1 MSVIVKMPQLSTSVD
16 EGIVLKW
23 FFQTGDRVKKDEV
36 IVEVETEKVTFQVE
50 SPGSGILS
58 QIFVMEGETAKTGQ
72 DMAVI
77 IEDDDK
83 KENFV
88 QETTISSQLEVKK
101 SEKIEKREKV
111 ENASYHDDRINISPI
126 AKKIAKEKEIDIFKV
141 IGTGPGGRICKED
154 ILYFEKKTTHKEA
167 TLSENIRLGQELPLT
182 RMMQII
188 GNRLKNS
195 YRDVPHVYFSCEID
209 CYEIICFRNYLLERV
224 TKENEIRVSLIDI
237 IIKAVGKA
245 IEKFPLFNSTLEDKI
260 IKIHKNINI
269 GFAVAVEEGLFVP
282 VIRNVNKMDIVPIA
296 IRRKS
301 ILDKIQKKKITMDEL
316 SGGTFTISNLGHY
329 NIDFF
334 TSIINPPEAA
344 ILSVAKIKERPMV
357 IKGELEIRPSV
368 KLGLSVD
375 HRIINGNMA
384 AQFLEELETLLVN
397 PKILV

>member
-1 MSVIVKMPQLSTSVD
+1 MAIENMLISAWTTLFDLLPKIA
-16 EGIVLKW
+16 GAIIVL
-23 FFQTGDRVKKDEV
+23 
-36 IVEVETEKVTFQVE
+36 
-50 SPGSGILS
+50 
-58 QIFVMEGETAKTGQ
+58 
-72 DMAVI
+72 I
-77 IEDDDK
+77 IGW
-83 KENFV
+83 
-88 QETTISSQLEVKK
+88 
-101 SEKIEKREKV
+101 
-111 ENASYHDDRINISPI
+111 I
-126 AKKIAKEKEIDIFKV
+126 A
-141 IGTGPGGRICKED
+141 GRIIGKGVSHVLD
-154 ILYFEKKTTHKEA
+154 KIGVDDALLKTA
-167 TLSENIRLGQELPLT
+167 
-182 RMMQII
+182 
-188 GNRLKNS
+188 
-195 YRDVPHVYFSCEID
+195 F
-209 CYEIICFRNYLLERV
+209 
-224 TKENEIRVSLIDI
+224 
-237 IIKAVGKA
+237 GKA

-301 ILDKIQKKKITMDEL
+301 ILDKIQNKKITMDEL